1 MIIGRAYDKSMVQ
14 SQESQLTYVKETM
27 KMETNYDIWAVMEC
41 LLFLQIDTVSPI
53 VLEELEDDIE
63 NLSNKVSS
71 AEKAKENEN

>member
-63 NLSNKVSS
+63 NLSN
-71 AEKAKENEN
+71 